1 MLAQKS
7 PRLRLDMRRFSPTD
21 ELLSAVSRAMATLAD
36 AVPASRP
43 LPVPAQPSTDT
54 SAEVPELGA
63 DERRLSGALMR
74 VNHVGEIC
82 AQALYEGQAATTPD
96 ARLRTFFRDA
106 AREEADHLA
115 WTRER
120 LDELGSSPS
129 VLNPLWYAGA
139 LALGMLA
146 GRAGDKVSLGF
157 MAETERQVERH
168 LQSHL
173 ARLPATDQR
182 SRAIVDAMKMDEAG
196 HAREAMSRGGVQL
209 PFPVRWAMKA
219 SARVMTT
226 VAHRI

>member
-1 MLAQKS
+1 
-7 PRLRLDMRRFSPTD
+7 
-21 ELLSAVSRAMATLAD
+21 
-36 AVPASRP
+36 
-43 LPVPAQPSTDT
+43 
-54 SAEVPELGA
+54 
-63 DERRLSGALMR
+63 
-74 VNHVGEIC
+74 
-82 AQALYEGQAATTPD
+82 
-96 ARLRTFFRDA
+96 
-106 AREEADHLA
+106 
-115 WTRER
+115 
-120 LDELGSSPS
+120 